1 MASTKGVEPLDELAD
16 EMARMSPAENEFL
29 WRIRE
34 LNQMGPHEYLD
45 FLLQFSANRSV
56 SRETTPDDI
65 QPFEL

>member
-1 MASTKGVEPLDELAD
+1 MESTKSVEPLYELAD

-29 WRIRE
+29 WRVRE
-34 LNQMGPHEYLD
+34 LNRMGPHEYLD
-45 FLLQFSANRSV
+45 FLLQFSANRPV